1 MTHAGTVAA
10 TVDDRVPRVVWVGL
24 VAFAFYVI
32 VAAGGGLLIDAL
44 GAGEA
49 DPVTELALTH
59 LIPLP
64 IAIAAGLVFA
74 RLSGWWHDI
83 WTDAPLRRSTPRR
96 WWMWL
101 IPVLL
106 VVQIVALFAEA
117 PWAQLSV
124 SYILIGLVCYLL
136 VGLGEE
142 LFTRGIL
149 LESVR
154 AHHGETVTLLATALA
169 FGAANSVGSGISG
182 VPVGTIAFQIAV
194 TAMDG
199 VLFYAALRVTGT
211 LWAPILLH
219 GLGDYGRWLIA
230 GDGADHTSGAD
241 AITQTGLTLL
251 SAAVLISVIL
261 EDRRNRRR
269 REITT
274 SPTGN
279 G

>member
-1 MTHAGTVAA
+1 
-10 TVDDRVPRVVWVGL
+10 
-24 VAFAFYVI
+24 
-32 VAAGGGLLIDAL
+32 
-44 GAGEA
+44 
-49 DPVTELALTH
+49 
-59 LIPLP
+59 
-64 IAIAAGLVFA
+64 
-74 RLSGWWHDI
+74 
-83 WTDAPLRRSTPRR
+83 
-96 WWMWL
+96 MWL